1 MPSWGE
7 LLKELKQLQ
16 DKKHTEP
23 FDYLRR
29 KYLAELHDHTGRD
42 TVLYATRW
50 TQPSTGIPPEFVSI
64 TEEDVH
70 GLMEAFHGLSSDKLD
85 LILHSPGGS
94 LEATEAV
101 VSYIRSKYSDVRV
114 IIPYAAMSA
123 ATMLAC
129 SADKIVMG
137 KHSFLGPIDPQ
148 MILDTPL
155 GRQSIPAQ
163 AILDQF
169 DRAKQ
174 ECKDVDLLSAWA
186 PMLGQYG
193 PALLTQCQEA
203 LDLSKELTS
212 EWLAGYM
219 FKGEQNEKEKAKVG
233 ASKLANH
240 KAFKTHGRHIN
251 REKAR
256 SFELSIDNLE
266 ADQRLEDLVL
276 SVFYATNHTFNGTT
290 ATKIIENHVGRAFVK
305 MIKIRTAMPRP
316 PQQPQIPPSQPPH
329 TQPAPVPSGPPSLTQ

>member
-1 MPSWGE
+1 MPTWGE

-16 DKKHTEP
+16 DQKHREP

-50 TQPSTGIPPEFVSI
+50 TQPTTDIPPEFVSI
-64 TEEDVH
+64 TEEDVN
-70 GLMEAFHGLSSDKLD
+70 GLMEVFHGLSSDKLD
-85 LILHSPGGS
+85 LIVHSPGGS
-94 LEATEAV
+94 PEATEAL
-101 VSYIRSKYSDVRV
+101 VSYVRSKYSEVRV
-114 IIPYAAMSA
+114 IVPHAAMSA

-129 SADKIVMG
+129 SADRIVMG

-155 GRQSIPAQ
+155 GRQPIPAQ

-169 DRAKQ
+169 NRAKQ
-174 ECKDVDLLSAWA
+174 ECRDVNLLSAWI

-193 PALLTQCQEA
+193 PALLTQCEEA
-203 LDLSKELTS
+203 LDLSKELIS
-212 EWLAGYM
+212 EWLARYM
-219 FKGEQNEKEKAKVG
+219 FKDQKDAKEKAERV
-233 ASKLANH
+233 ATFLADH

-256 SFELSIDNLE
+256 SFGLSIENLE
-266 ADQRLEDLVL
+266 GDQKLQDLVL
-276 SVFYATNHTFNGTT
+276 SVFHATIHTFSGTN
-290 ATKIIENHVGRAFVK
+290 ATKIIENHAGRAFVR
-305 MIKIRTAMPRP
+305 MIQIRVAVPRP
-316 PQQPQIPPSQPPH
+316 PQQPQTPPSSPPN
-329 TQPAPVPSGPPSLTQ
+329 TQPTPVPSGQQSPTQ